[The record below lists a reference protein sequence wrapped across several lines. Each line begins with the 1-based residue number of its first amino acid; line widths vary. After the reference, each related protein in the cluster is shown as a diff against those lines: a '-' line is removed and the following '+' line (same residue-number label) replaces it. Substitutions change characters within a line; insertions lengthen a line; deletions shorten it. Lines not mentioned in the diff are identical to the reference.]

1 MVWCLYDRHPYSLNN
16 LKFIKFYLKFQQ
28 FILKKCFILF
38 KLISADKFLSLD
50 NHRTQKLN
58 NIFLEIVLC
67 KDNKFLIYLDGQ
79 VVLKL
84 KRTL

>member
-1 MVWCLYDRHPYSLNN
+1 MVWCLYDRHPSFLNN
-16 LKFIKFYLKFQQ
+16 LKFLKFSLKFQQ
-28 FILKKCFILF
+28 LILKKCFILF
-38 KLISADKFLSLD
+38 KLIAGDNFLSLD

-58 NIFLEIVLC
+58 NIFPEIILY
-67 KDNKFLIYLDGQ
+67 KDYKSLIYLDGQ